1 MNEQI
6 TIFYNK
12 DKYNKND
19 YIVKRVLTQESENYT
34 IISYKDIWEKLRKT
48 PEYNEDGNYN
58 FRDFV
63 DALYKHSLDS
73 VPMVKYIEMRDQFIT
88 RINNA

>member
-12 DKYNKND
+12 NKKHAND

-34 IISYKDIWEKLRKT
+34 ISSYYMINGKLRVFPSKLKLSSKKL
-48 PEYNEDGNYN
+48 N
-58 FRDFV
+58 
-63 DALYKHSLDS
+63 
-73 VPMVKYIEMRDQFIT
+73 KYILQCMKSDFFD
-88 RINNA
+88 RIERQYIMEGFK